1 MNKRLNGLTG
11 AGLLSMAIFVIS
23 IAPVQ
28 AQTTLGIG
36 TGVLPQYEGAKKY
49 KAQVYPLFSYE
60 KDNFFLGPKV
70 EMPSAG
76 LQAHLAENWKVG
88 VFGSYAMGRKSSK
101 DSHLQGMRNIRDHM
115 AAGVFSS
122 VHSGDFSFDVT
133 YFHALKEGYG
143 GGVQVGGAYKLLQTQ
158 ASALRIGGTLS
169 WADNDAMD
177 TNFGVSENESRASNG
192 RLKSYEASSGLR
204 SMSVYGA
211 FHHQLSP
218 SWSFN
223 SSLGVKRL
231 TSDAA
236 DSPVT
241 QRKASV
247 YGGVGL
253 GYSF

>member
-1 MNKRLNGLTG
+1 MNKRLNGLKG
-11 AGLLSMAIFVIS
+11 AGVAVAVAFSLNIMPA
-23 IAPVQ
+23 Q

-36 TGVLPQYEGAKKY
+36 TGIMPKYEGAKKY

-70 EMPSAG
+70 EMPSVG
-76 LQAHLAENWKVG
+76 LQTHLADNWKVG
-88 VFGSYAMGRKSSK
+88 VFGSYAMGRKSRK
-101 DSHLQGMRNIRDHM
+101 DSHLQGMRNIRDHA

-122 VHSGDFSFDVT
+122 VSSGDFSFDVT

-143 GGVQVGGAYKLLQTQ
+143 GGVQVGGAYKLLQTE
-158 ASALRIGGTLS
+158 ASALRIGGALS
-169 WADNDAMD
+169 WADNDAME
-177 TNFGVSENESRASNG
+177 TNFGVSKSESQASGG
-192 RLKSYEASSGLR
+192 RLKSYEATSGLR

-218 SWSFN
+218 SWSFI

-231 TSDAA
+231 AGDAA
-236 DSPVT
+236 DSPIT
-241 QRKASV
+241 QRKTSV
-247 YGGVGL
+247 YGGLGL